1 MKFFSL
7 AVGLLTASTSDA
19 LKVRAGMWGPGDL
32 KMVDGVLEHILSM
45 HMTPEMHARA
55 QVVAADVKKDIAAI
69 STGRNLT
76 KAERQSKVAAAI
88 TELGHFQEEME
99 KETDELTKEQKYSNM
114 TAKMVK
120 LGNKLDPK
128 VEQKY
133 EEKKAEL
140 EKKLHEKQGELEKD
154 EKEIQLY
161 KLKKELAEKQLE
173 LNNLEMDKAKDAM
186 SKKTE
191 VEDSKAQQEMVK
203 NLLSIATGLK
213 GQNQT
218 VVKLP
223 PQMNA
228 ILADLLKRS
237 ASMKAGLAKLDET
250 QKKSEADLDAALT
263 KQVGTKGSSDVMSK
277 AQAMIKS
284 LKKKEERKFQKVR
297 AVKKNQANEL
307 DSAIESIQKMDIG
320 ALQKVLGKMQA
331 ETKATD
337 AKSGHFLY

>member
-1 MKFFSL
+1 
-7 AVGLLTASTSDA
+7 
-19 LKVRAGMWGPGDL
+19 
-32 KMVDGVLEHILSM
+32 
-45 HMTPEMHARA
+45 
-55 QVVAADVKKDIAAI
+55 
-69 STGRNLT
+69 
-76 KAERQSKVAAAI
+76 
-88 TELGHFQEEME
+88 
-99 KETDELTKEQKYSNM
+99 M

-133 EEKKAEL
+133 EDKKAEL
-140 EKKLHEKQGELEKD
+140 EKKLHEKQDELAKD

-186 SKKTE
+186 SKKNE

-250 QKKSEADLDAALT
+250 QKKSEADLDAALK
-263 KQVGTKGSSDVMSK
+263 KQVGAKGSSDVMSK

-307 DSAIESIQKMDIG
+307 DSAIASIQKMDID